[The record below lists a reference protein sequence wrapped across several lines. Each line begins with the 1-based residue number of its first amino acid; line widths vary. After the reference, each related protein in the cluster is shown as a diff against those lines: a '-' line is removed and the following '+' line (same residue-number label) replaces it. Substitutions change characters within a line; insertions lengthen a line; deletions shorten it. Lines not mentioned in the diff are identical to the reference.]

1 MLQQL
6 QNLASD
12 DTIHGYQ
19 TRPLLEFF
27 SENRC
32 LNGFNVLF
40 AESWVEDCLE
50 LNFRY
55 VDCQPLAHL
64 SYSICLLEICACNK
78 SETLLKCP
86 CIN

>member
-12 DTIHGYQ
+12 DTIYGYQ
-19 TRPLLEFF
+19 TRLLLEIFP
-27 SENRC
+27 ENRC
-32 LNGFNVLF
+32 LNRCNVLF

-55 VDCQPLAHL
+55 VD
-64 SYSICLLEICACNK
+64 Y
-78 SETLLKCP
+78 
-86 CIN
+86 INH